1 MSYNSN
7 LQNKNLKLQ
16 NILNRINNLPTAGST
31 GGGTDTSDAT
41 ATPELVYQGET
52 FYSANGKETGT
63 MSLDTEIAS
72 QNELLT
78 QIEAALA
85 TKASGNYETG
95 VAAGKQELYDAFW
108 DMYQQNGTLKDYNRA
123 FARGRF
129 TDSLFKPKYDLVPDE
144 AVCMFMYAEL
154 TNLTQLLKD
163 AGVVLDTS
171 QARYLSQM
179 FQYSTITHI
188 PTIDATA
195 VTNGLSST
203 FQLSRQLV
211 EIEKI
216 IVKES
221 LTFSNAFT
229 FLDALEEIRF
239 EGVIA
244 SDIDFKHSSKLS
256 KASIQNII
264 SCMSTTVSGKTLTLK
279 KDAVNKA
286 FETSTGANNGSSS
299 TEWNLLINGD
309 GTAANPGRTNWTI
322 TLV

>member
-144 AVCMFMYAEL
+144 AVCMFMHSEL

-171 QARYLSQM
+171 QARYITQM
-179 FQYSTITHI
+179 FQYSKITHI
-188 PTIDATA
+188 PTIDTTA
-195 VTNGLSST
+195 SSTLSST
-203 FQLSRQLV
+203 FQLAQSLV
-211 EIEKI
+211 EIEKV

-221 LTFSNAFT
+221 QSISNAFT
-229 FLDALEEIRF
+229 YLYALEEIRF
-239 EGVIA
+239 EGIA
-244 SDIDFKHSSKLS
+244 AGDLDFKHSSKLS
-256 KASIQNII
+256 KASIESII

-286 FETSTGANNGSSS
+286 FETSTGANDGSSS

-309 GTAANPGRTNWTI
+309 GTTANPGRTNWTI
-322 TLV
+322 NLV